1 MLCSH
6 CLPGVF
12 LNAALLRG
20 RSSLAPR
27 ILDRAAG
34 GVFVLLSDGFSYS
47 RSVSQVSW
55 KKKKKKNTK
64 VGYLSG
70 GIAGVV

>member
-1 MLCSH
+1 MLCSL

-12 LNAALLRG
+12 LNALLRG
-20 RSSLAPR
+20 RSSLALR

-55 KKKKKKNTK
+55 KKKKNTK

>member
-1 MLCSH
+1 MLCAH

-12 LNAALLRG
+12 LNTLLRG
-20 RSSLAPR
+20 GSLLALR
-27 ILDRAAG
+27 ILDQAAG

-55 KKKKKKNTK
+55 KKKHTK